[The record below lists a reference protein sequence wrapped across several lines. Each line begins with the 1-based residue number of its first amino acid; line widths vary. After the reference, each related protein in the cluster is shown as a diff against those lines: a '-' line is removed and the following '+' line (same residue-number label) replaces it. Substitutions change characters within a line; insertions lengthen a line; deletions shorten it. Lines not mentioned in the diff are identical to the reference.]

1 MNKAGE
7 RAQWLRALPEHPGS
21 VSYIYHTWQLTNIYN
36 SSSRGPKDYKMALG
50 VNVFTT
56 KADSL
61 NLILRTHMAEGR
73 KKKNQTPLCFQLTA
87 CMCVCVIIIKDSRF
101 L

>member
-73 KKKNQTPLCFQLTA
+73 KKKIRLLY
-87 CMCVCVIIIKDSRF
+87 VSS
-101 L
+101 